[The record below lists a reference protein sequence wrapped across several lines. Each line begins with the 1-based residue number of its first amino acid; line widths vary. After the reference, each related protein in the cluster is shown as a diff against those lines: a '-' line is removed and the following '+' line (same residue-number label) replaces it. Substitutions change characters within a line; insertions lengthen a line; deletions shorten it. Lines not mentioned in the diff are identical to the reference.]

1 MRRVAAAITVVLAI
15 ASLGAPVRAENAS
28 PDVGFTQPTYA
39 LAKVTGII
47 GEKEVSTEGGST
59 WQQRVRIRFLNGQEK
74 GEELSVDHGGEI
86 QVQGQ
91 QKVRKGERVVVVGVD
106 SPDGA
111 TYYIADTYRLG
122 RVAWIAG
129 VFMALVV
136 LLGQWKRGAGSILG
150 LAASVGILLLWII
163 PRIVAG
169 ENALWTT
176 VTGSTAIAVVTLY
189 LAHGF
194 RARTSIALAGT
205 LLTLGAAALLS
216 VAFVHFARLYGNGS
230 EDAFFLQAGPAA
242 ALDLRGIL
250 LAGVLIGVLGVL
262 DDITTGT
269 AAAVDEIHEANKR
282 LSRRELFRRGLSVG
296 REHIASL
303 VNTLALAYVG
313 ASFPL
318 FLLLT
323 TNNPQP
329 LWSVVNSERISEE
342 IIRTLVGS
350 TALLLAVPLTTALA
364 AWWFS
369 RRRVARASADTP
381 DASIGERVDKSSTMR

>member
-1 MRRVAAAITVVLAI
+1 MRYVSRAILVILALVLL
-15 ASLGAPVRAENAS
+15 SVPVRAAEDDPAMA
-28 PDVGFTQPTYA
+28 GFVPPTYA
-39 LAKVTGII
+39 LAMVTGIVD
-47 GEKEVSTEGGST
+47 EKVVPTDMGTT
-59 WQQRVRIRFLNGQEK
+59 WSQRVRIRFLNGKKK
-74 GEELSVDHGGEI
+74 GEEVTVDHGGEI

-91 QKVRKGERVVVVGVD
+91 QKVRKGERVVIVGVD
-106 SPDGA
+106 APDGT

-122 RVAWIAG
+122 RVAWIAAL
-129 VFMALVV
+129 FMALVM

-150 LAASVGILLLWII
+150 LLASIGILLLWVV
-163 PRIVAG
+163 PRVVAG
-169 ENALWTT
+169 ENALWTAI
-176 VTGSTAIAVVTLY
+176 TGSIALAVVTLY

-194 RARTSIALAGT
+194 RARTSVALVGM
-205 LLTLGAAALLS
+205 LLTLAAAALLS
-216 VAFVHFARLYGNGS
+216 LAFVSFAHLHGNGS
-230 EDAFFLQAGPAA
+230 EDAFYLQAGPTA

-269 AAAVDEIHEANKR
+269 AAAVEEIHAANNR

-329 LWSVVNSERISEE
+329 LWSVANSERISEE

-369 RRRVARASADTP
+369 RQRTQNVLEERIDKPTTRR
-381 DASIGERVDKSSTMR
+381 